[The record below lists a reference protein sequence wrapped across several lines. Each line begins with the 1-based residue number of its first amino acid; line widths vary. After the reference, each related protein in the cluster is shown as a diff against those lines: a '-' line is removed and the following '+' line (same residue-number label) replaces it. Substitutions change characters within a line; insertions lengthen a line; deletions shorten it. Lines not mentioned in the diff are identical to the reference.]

1 MWAME
6 DGDPVIKELNDEY
19 YEAYKEKREVVF
31 YTGFRIWKNQ
41 SKSAYTASADGGGV
55 IYTLTDWSSEITY
68 PEKEEYDWSGETTYA
83 EKEEDKV
90 DLPRTEKKTKTKI
103 YIPSEGT

>member
-19 YEAYKEKREVVF
+19 YEAYKEKREVMF

-41 SKSAYTASADGGGV
+41 SKSDYTASADGGGV
-55 IYTLTDWSSEITY
+55 IYTLADWSSEITYPTDWSSEITY
-68 PEKEEYDWSGETTYA
+68 PEKEKVWYDIN
-83 EKEEDKV
+83 
-90 DLPRTEKKTKTKI
+90 TEKPIETPKT